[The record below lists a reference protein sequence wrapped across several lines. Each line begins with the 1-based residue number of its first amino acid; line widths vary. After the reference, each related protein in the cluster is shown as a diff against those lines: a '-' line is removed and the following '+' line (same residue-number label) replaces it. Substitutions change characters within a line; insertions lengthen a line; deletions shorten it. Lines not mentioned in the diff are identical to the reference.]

1 MDKLERA
8 TKWMMLVV
16 GCVGLLVIYF
26 GFFYL
31 LLTGKST
38 AAIPWYILLSPWV
51 CIFFGLSQRK
61 QLGVIR
67 WFVNKWTRK

>member
-8 TKWMMLVV
+8 TKWLMLVV
-16 GCVGLLVIYF
+16 GCVGLLVIYL

-31 LLTGKST
+31 LFTGKST

-51 CIFFGLSQRK
+51 CIFFGLNQRK

-67 WFVNKWTRK
+67 WFVRKWTRK

>member
-8 TKWMMLVV
+8 TKLMMLVV
-16 GCVGLLVIYF
+16 GCVGLIVIYF

-31 LLTGKST
+31 LLSGRST

-51 CIFFGLSQRK
+51 CIFFGLTRKK

-67 WFVNKWTRK
+67 WFTRKWTKK

>member
-16 GCVGLLVIYF
+16 GCIGLLVIYF

-31 LLTGKST
+31 LLSGKST

-51 CIFFGLSQRK
+51 CIYFCLCQKK

-67 WFVNKWTRK
+67 WFVSKWSRK